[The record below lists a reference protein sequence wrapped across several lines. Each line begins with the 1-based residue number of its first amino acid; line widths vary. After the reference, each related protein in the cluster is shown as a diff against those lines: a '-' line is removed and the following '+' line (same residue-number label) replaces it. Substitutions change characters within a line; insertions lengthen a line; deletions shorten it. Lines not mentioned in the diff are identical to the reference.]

1 MDRKKFL
8 NLLKNLQTIMKC
20 PSCGADYVTD
30 EIHFVGQQDG
40 YFLLSM
46 TCQKCSL
53 PVWVNFFA
61 GSDTPPSKMPVSD
74 LTYFDMDLAQKSAIT
89 KDEVI
94 TFHSFIKTFNG
105 DFKKHIKNVQR

>member
-20 PSCGADYVTD
+20 PSCGADYLTD

-46 TCQKCSL
+46 TCQKCAL

-61 GSDTPPSKMPVSD
+61 GSEPVVKAPISD
-74 LTYFDMDLAQKSAIT
+74 LTYFDMNLAQKPAIT
-89 KDEVI
+89 RDEVI
-94 TFHSFIKTFNG
+94 NFHSFIKSFDG
-105 DFKKHIKNVQR
+105 DFKKHLKNVQR

>member
-20 PSCGADYVTD
+20 PSCGADYMTD

-46 TCQKCSL
+46 TCTKCSL

-61 GSDTPPSKMPVSD
+61 GGDQPPKLPISD
-74 LTYFDMDLAQKSAIT
+74 LTYYDMDLSQRSAIT
-89 KDEVI
+89 HDEVI
-94 TFHSFIKTFNG
+94 TFHSFIKSFDGN
-105 DFKKHIKNVQR
+105 FKKHIGKAQR